1 MNARIAKLCALSRA
15 ERKLLLL
22 AALLLPVFW
31 IALRALGLRRLHAWI
46 DRLPA
51 IRHTQSL
58 EVEPGAI
65 GTLVNAAGRYSPG
78 PSTCLTRSLLLRW
91 LLRGRGVCSELRIGV
106 RLQQGEFQAHAWVE
120 HQGRPIND
128 AVDIALRFT
137 PIDTPRSYRF
147 SSCI

>member
-1 MNARIAKLCALSRA
+1 MNARLAKLCALSRD
-15 ERKLLLL
+15 ERRLLLQ
-22 AALLLPVFW
+22 AALLLPVCW
-31 IALRALGLRRLHAWI
+31 IALRALGLRRLQAWI

-51 IRHTQSL
+51 IRQTQSL
-58 EVEPGAI
+58 RVAPSAI
-65 GTLVNAAGRYSPG
+65 GALVNIAGRYAPG

-91 LLRGRGVCSELRIGV
+91 LLRGRGICSELRIGV

-120 HQGRPIND
+120 HQGRPINE
-128 AVDIALRFT
+128 AEDIGLRFS